1 MEISELPL
9 VYLDPS
15 YLRSLAHQEQLSEME
30 KVKIT
35 AGQFEGLLIGMFL
48 KDALKP
54 VFKGYLNESGSAHDI
69 YRYFLTNTLAQ
80 SIGRIGAM
88 GFSNLLQ
95 MHIQTA
101 ENQGREKG
109 NDTDV

>member
-1 MEISELPL
+1 
-9 VYLDPS
+9 
-15 YLRSLAHQEQLSEME
+15 ME

-88 GFSNLLQ
+88 GFSNRNYSGSGSSTFSVVLAQYPLLRRRNLS
-95 MHIQTA
+95 TYF
-101 ENQGREKG
+101 ERYYRN
-109 NDTDV
+109 V